1 VNHLAHAR
9 LSSADPLHRVGNVTG
24 DFIKGPLAPQG
35 LSTKLREGVQHHR
48 LIDRYTDDHAVT
60 RELRELFAPPF
71 RRYATILLDVAFDY
85 FLIQHWQRFAA
96 VPRAAFVASVYDLLI
111 AHRHEL
117 PAPLAEVTPRLVAHD
132 WLSRC
137 DSPEGVES
145 TLRGLSGRLQRSNP
159 LADGATEIDRHAAQ
173 IEAGFLAFFPQAL
186 AFSDALAVPPQD

>member
-1 VNHLAHAR
+1 MNHLAHAR
-9 LSSADPLHRVGNVTG
+9 LSGADPLHCVGNVTG

-35 LSTKLREGVQHHR
+35 LAAKLREGVQHHR

-71 RRYATILLDVAFDY
+71 RRYANILLDVAFDY
-85 FLIQHWQRFAA
+85 FLIQHWQRFAGIR
-96 VPRAAFVASVYDLLI
+96 RAAFVGNVYDLLLEY
-111 AHRHEL
+111 RHEL

-137 DSPEGVES
+137 ESLDGVES
-145 TLRGLSGRLQRSNP
+145 TLRGLSGRLQRRNP
-159 LADGATEIDRHAAQ
+159 LADGAAEINRHAAQ

-186 AFSDALAVPPQD
+186 AFSDALTTGSRN